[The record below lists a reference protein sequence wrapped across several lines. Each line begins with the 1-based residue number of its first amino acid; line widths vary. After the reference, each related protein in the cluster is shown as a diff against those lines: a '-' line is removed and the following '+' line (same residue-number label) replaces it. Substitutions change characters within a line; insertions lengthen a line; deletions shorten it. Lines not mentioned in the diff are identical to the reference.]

1 MSKSQ
6 QSFQPAPKPQRAAS
20 PKPMI
25 PPPHSLTKKKEEE
38 PTRYNSAMRSSNGQS
53 NTTMYKSIPNPMS
66 QSFSPQKRE
75 AKLQDLCNEDKQKI
89 GDLIK
94 KLAEEKEEKEKL
106 RRELDTRDNHYKHVI
121 QNLAKE
127 NDFVVK
133 DSIELQNQFKYS
145 LNLLKNFQVSE
156 KVYSIWAN

>member
-25 PPPHSLTKKKEEE
+25 PTPHSLTKRKEEE
-38 PTRYNSAMRSSNGQS
+38 PTRYNSAMRSSNGQT
-53 NTTMYKSIPNPMS
+53 NTSMYKSIPNPVS

-75 AKLQDLCNEDKQKI
+75 ARLQDLCTEDKQKI
-89 GDLIK
+89 GDLMK
-94 KLAEEKEEKEKL
+94 KLADEKEEKERL
-106 RRELDTRDNHYKHVI
+106 RMELESRDNQYKNVI
-121 QNLAKE
+121 QNLTKE
-127 NDFVVK
+127 NDVVVK

-145 LNLLKNFQVSE
+145 LNLLKNFQVL
-156 KVYSIWAN
+156 KMYCIG